1 MVRRT
6 MLDSRRNISLGCA
19 VSALAGYVDAIGFVH
34 LGGLFVSFMSGNS
47 TRMGVSLAE
56 GQWLHAAKA
65 LGLIALFVIGAAA
78 GSLIVLGRGANRQ
91 PWVLLAEALLLAAAA
106 LCYTI
111 GLSNAAVAAIVLAMG
126 LESAGFPIQARAAC
140 LIGWP
145 AAHSRSPLIHH
156 YWLRTLG
163 IEGGYNI
170 EAVPPEG
177 FAEFVM
183 HLSTHGFVGAN
194 VTIPH
199 KERALA
205 LSMPDARARAV
216 GAANTLWY
224 EGGELRSTNT
234 DIEGFINNLDA
245 CAPGWD
251 AATDALVLGAGGSS
265 RAVVFGLIERGIKRV
280 HLANRTIER
289 ARALADRFGANVH
302 PVSWDAMSDLLPR
315 AGLLVNTTSLGMDGQ
330 PALEVDAG
338 LLPSHAV
345 VADLVYVPLE
355 TPLLPAPRPPGLKTA
370 HVLGILLH
378 QAVRG
383 VDLWFGQRPE
393 VTPELRALVEAD
405 LTKV

>member
-1 MVRRT
+1 
-6 MLDSRRNISLGCA
+6 
-19 VSALAGYVDAIGFVH
+19 
-34 LGGLFVSFMSGNS
+34 MS
-47 TRMGVSLAE
+47 
-56 GQWLHAAKA
+56 K
-65 LGLIALFVIGAAA
+65 
-78 GSLIVLGRGANRQ
+78 
-91 PWVLLAEALLLAAAA
+91 
-106 LCYTI
+106 
-111 GLSNAAVAAIVLAMG
+111 
-126 LESAGFPIQARAAC
+126 ARAAC

-156 YWLRTLG
+156 YWLRTLD

-177 FAEFVM
+177 FAEFLL

-224 EGGELRSTNT
+224 EGGELHSTNT
-234 DIEGFINNLDA
+234 DIEGFIDNLDA

-251 AATDALVLGAGGSS
+251 AATDALVLGAGGAS
-265 RAVVFGLIERGIKRV
+265 RAVVFGLIERGIERV
-280 HLANRTIER
+280 HLVNRTLDR
-289 ARALADRFGANVH
+289 ARALADQFGARVH
-302 PVSWDAMSDLLPR
+302 PLAWDAIGELLPR
-315 AGLLVNTTSLGMDGQ
+315 AGLLVNATSLGMHGQ
-330 PALEVDAG
+330 PALEVDTG

-355 TPLLPAPRPPGLKTA
+355 TPLLTAARARGLKTA
-370 HVLGILLH
+370 DGLGMLLH

-383 VDLWFGQRPE
+383 FELWFGQRPE
-393 VTPELRALVEAD
+393 VTSELRSVVEAD

>member
-1 MVRRT
+1 MT
-6 MLDSRRNISLGCA
+6 
-19 VSALAGYVDAIGFVH
+19 
-34 LGGLFVSFMSGNS
+34 
-47 TRMGVSLAE
+47 
-56 GQWLHAAKA
+56 
-65 LGLIALFVIGAAA
+65 
-78 GSLIVLGRGANRQ
+78 
-91 PWVLLAEALLLAAAA
+91 
-106 LCYTI
+106 
-111 GLSNAAVAAIVLAMG
+111 AMTTK
-126 LESAGFPIQARAAC
+126 PRAAC

-177 FAEFVM
+177 FAEFVL
-183 HLSTHGFVGAN
+183 HLSAHGFVGAN

-205 LSMPDARARAV
+205 LSVPDARARAV

-224 EGGELRSTNT
+224 EGSELCSTNT

-245 CAPGWD
+245 CVQGWD
-251 AATDALVLGAGGSS
+251 AIDDALVLGAGGSS
-265 RAVVFGLIERGIKRV
+265 RAVVFGLVERGIKRV
-280 HLANRTIER
+280 YLVNRTIDR
-289 ARALADRFGANVH
+289 ARALADQFGATVH
-302 PVSWDAMSDLLPR
+302 PIAWDAIGDALPR
-315 AGLLVNTTSLGMDGQ
+315 AGLLVNTTSLGMHGQ
-330 PALEVDAG
+330 PALELDTG

-355 TPLLPAPRPPGLKTA
+355 TPLLAAARRRGLQTA
-370 HVLGILLH
+370 DGLGMLLH

-383 VDLWFGQRPE
+383 FELWFGRRPE
-393 VTPELRALVEAD
+393 VTEELRALIEAD

>member
-1 MVRRT
+1 MT
-6 MLDSRRNISLGCA
+6 A
-19 VSALAGYVDAIGFVH
+19 V
-34 LGGLFVSFMSGNS
+34 
-47 TRMGVSLAE
+47 T
-56 GQWLHAAKA
+56 KA
-65 LGLIALFVIGAAA
+65 RV
-78 GSLIVLGRGANRQ
+78 
-91 PWVLLAEALLLAAAA
+91 
-106 LCYTI
+106 
-111 GLSNAAVAAIVLAMG
+111 
-126 LESAGFPIQARAAC
+126 AC

-163 IEGGYNI
+163 IEGGYSI

-177 FAEFVM
+177 FAEFVL

-224 EGGELRSTNT
+224 DGDELRSTNT

-245 CAPGWD
+245 SAQGWD
-251 AATDALVLGAGGSS
+251 AVEDALVLGAGGSA
-265 RAVVFGLIERGIKRV
+265 RAVVFGLIERGIQRV
-280 HLANRTIER
+280 HLANRTVGR
-289 ARALADRFGANVH
+289 ARVLADQFGANVH
-302 PVSWDAMSDLLPR
+302 PVSWDAIGDLLPR
-315 AGLLVNTTSLGMDGQ
+315 AGLLVNTTSLGMHGQ

-338 LLPSHAV
+338 LLPSNAV

-355 TPLLPAPRPPGLKTA
+355 TPLLAAAQARGLRTA
-370 HVLGILLH
+370 DGLGMLLH

-383 VDLWFGQRPE
+383 FELWFGQRPE
-393 VTPELRALVEAD
+393 VTSELRDLVEAD

>member
-1 MVRRT
+1 MT
-6 MLDSRRNISLGCA
+6 A
-19 VSALAGYVDAIGFVH
+19 V
-34 LGGLFVSFMSGNS
+34 
-47 TRMGVSLAE
+47 T
-56 GQWLHAAKA
+56 K
-65 LGLIALFVIGAAA
+65 
-78 GSLIVLGRGANRQ
+78 
-91 PWVLLAEALLLAAAA
+91 P
-106 LCYTI
+106 
-111 GLSNAAVAAIVLAMG
+111 
-126 LESAGFPIQARAAC
+126 RAAC

-177 FAEFVM
+177 FAEFVL

-205 LSMPDARARAV
+205 LTTPDARARAV

-234 DIEGFINNLDA
+234 DIEGFIDNLDA
-245 CAPGWD
+245 CAPKWD
-251 AATDALVLGAGGSS
+251 AGADALVLGAGGAS
-265 RAVVFGLIERGIKRV
+265 RAVVFGLIERGFKRI
-280 HLANRTIER
+280 HLANRSVER
-289 ARALADRFGANVH
+289 ARALADQFGAQVL
-302 PVSWDAMSDLLPR
+302 PVSLSATSDLLPR
-315 AGLLVNTTSLGMDGQ
+315 MDLLVNGTSLGMQGQ
-330 PALEVDAG
+330 PALEIDIG

-355 TPLLPAPRPPGLKTA
+355 TPLLASARGRGLSTA
-370 HVLGILLH
+370 DGLGMLLH

-383 VDLWFGQRPE
+383 FELWFGQRPQ
-393 VTPELRALVEAD
+393 VTAELRALVEAD
-405 LTKV
+405 LKKL